1 MSYKCSKCV
10 STFREKKNLNQ
21 HLRKYHGLK
30 IYKCDHCDFRA
41 NDQSNIRKHEKAKHA
56 DFVFKC
62 KLCEYNTQDR
72 SHLNRHF
79 RSKHQEKNIKCN
91 QCDFLTDRD
100 DNLKRHVIAMHTVK
114 TCNECDFKTIS
125 LREMKTHKKTKHDPD
140 DYEEESAFDKL
151 FYNKTWKVRGFKDPI
166 STLQIYK
173 AKIQNTINHYLET
186 KGAMKWYLGMQVK
199 MYKPSI
205 NVEEAQEAS
214 PGFTSNPK
222 ITGGMWNFEYLY
234 KESFDKIIN
243 DFTEFNANGSG
254 WILDRVELIS
264 VNIARYQPIHL
275 NYVEKQEQEDED
287 REAER
292 MLSDNI

>member
-1 MSYKCSKCV
+1 MKIK
-10 STFREKKNLNQ
+10 
-21 HLRKYHGLK
+21 RK
-30 IYKCDHCDFRA
+30 
-41 NDQSNIRKHEKAKHA
+41 
-56 DFVFKC
+56 
-62 KLCEYNTQDR
+62 
-72 SHLNRHF
+72 
-79 RSKHQEKNIKCN
+79 

-100 DNLKRHVIAMHTVK
+100 DNMKRHVIGKQKVK
-114 TCNECDFKTIS
+114 ICNECDFKTKS
-125 LREMKTHKKTKHDPD
+125 LREMKNHKKTKHDPD
-140 DYEEESAFDKL
+140 DYEEESAFNKL

-243 DFTEFNANGSG
+243 DFTAFNANESG
-254 WILDRVELIS
+254 WILKRVELIS

>member
-1 MSYKCSKCV
+1 MSE
-10 STFREKKNLNQ
+10 T
-21 HLRKYHGLK
+21 
-30 IYKCDHCDFRA
+30 
-41 NDQSNIRKHEKAKHA
+41 
-56 DFVFKC
+56 
-62 KLCEYNTQDR
+62 NT
-72 SHLNRHF
+72 
-79 RSKHQEKNIKCN
+79 
-91 QCDFLTDRD
+91 
-100 DNLKRHVIAMHTVK
+100 
-114 TCNECDFKTIS
+114 KTIS

-151 FYNKTWKVRGFKDPI
+151 FYNKTWKVRGIKDPI

-234 KESFDKIIN
+234 KEAFDKIIN
-243 DFTEFNANGSG
+243 DFTEFNAYASK
-254 WILDRVELIS
+254 WILERVELIS
-264 VNIARYQPIHL
+264 VNIAGYQPIHL
-275 NYVEKQEQEDED
+275 SYVEKQEQEDED
-287 REAER
+287 REAET
-292 MLSDNI
+292 MLSSNI